1 MKKIKLALA
10 QVESF
15 HGNKEKNLEK
25 ALNIIKTASEKKA
38 DIVIFPE
45 LFYFGY
51 FNKRKIF
58 HDLAE
63 YNDRR
68 LYMELKRAAIK
79 YNIFIVM
86 GYVEK
91 KKSIPDKIFNSII
104 FIDNKGNRLGSY
116 NKYYCW
122 GAEKKTFAQGDD
134 ISVYKTSIG
143 NIGLLNCYDIEFPEL
158 FRILSLKGAELV
170 ICSAVW
176 SKWIQH
182 RWHNSLISGAATNL
196 YFVAGVNTIGTTP
209 KGSVI
214 CGDTKVINPF
224 GEVIIKASEDK
235 EEVIYKTI
243 DLDEVKKMREEYPI
257 WKDFRKDMYKD
268 KILDFEK

>member
-1 MKKIKLALA
+1 MKKIKLAMA

-15 HGNKEKNLEK
+15 HGDKEKNLEK
-25 ALNIIKTASEKKA
+25 ALEIIKKASKEKA

-45 LFYFGY
+45 LYYSGY

-58 HDLAE
+58 HELAE
-63 YNDRR
+63 YNDEK
-68 LYMELKRAAIK
+68 LYVELKKAAIK
-79 YNIFIVM
+79 YNIFIIM

-91 KKSIPDKIFNSII
+91 KKNIYDKLFNSMI
-104 FIDNKGNRLGSY
+104 FINNKGERLGSY

-122 GAEKKTFAQGDD
+122 DLEKKTFTQGDEV
-134 ISVYKTSIG
+134 SVYKTSLG

-170 ICSAVW
+170 ICTAVW

-196 YFVAGVNTIGTTP
+196 YFVAGINTVGKTP

-224 GEVIIKASEDK
+224 GEVVINASEDK
-235 EEVIYKTI
+235 EELLYKTI
-243 DLDEVKKMREEYPI
+243 DLNEVKKMREEYPI
-257 WKDFRKDMYKD
+257 WKDFREEMYQD
-268 KILDFEK
+268 KILDFLK

>member
-1 MKKIKLALA
+1 
-10 QVESF
+10 
-15 HGNKEKNLEK
+15 
-25 ALNIIKTASEKKA
+25 
-38 DIVIFPE
+38 
-45 LFYFGY
+45 
-51 FNKRKIF
+51 
-58 HDLAE
+58 
-63 YNDRR
+63 
-68 LYMELKRAAIK
+68 
-79 YNIFIVM
+79 
-86 GYVEK
+86 
-91 KKSIPDKIFNSII
+91 
-104 FIDNKGNRLGSY
+104 
-116 NKYYCW
+116 
-122 GAEKKTFAQGDD
+122 
-134 ISVYKTSIG
+134 
-143 NIGLLNCYDIEFPEL
+143 NCYDIEFPEL